1 MKADLQDLIACSSH
15 NHTRLAQ
22 LNGCVQRNKRFLATN
37 MAQPIVNLEND
48 GEIPALGG
56 NGDMEIDFERDE
68 QLRGAD
74 LDHDGMKTHL
84 LSTLR
89 LVY

>member
-1 MKADLQDLIACSSH
+1 
-15 NHTRLAQ
+15 
-22 LNGCVQRNKRFLATN
+22 

-74 LDHDGMKTHL
+74 LDHDGMETHL